1 MIRKVLQLV
10 HRFFVDKCREVV
22 YNNKVSELAQANS
35 KSKKIIDILGGSDPM
50 KGLKKVSCV
59 LLAAAM
65 AAGMTGCMDASWIA
79 KSGETK
85 IPSGVYAANI
95 LQNYM
100 YGYMLGG
107 GSAYLE
113 GEGVVES
120 LVEDATNYTNTI
132 LAYTKKAAELG
143 VTLDEEEK
151 TAVAETTEEEWTNYG
166 ALYEAN
172 RVSKEAVEMTHEIS
186 TLSGKVFEAIYGEG
200 GEKAVP
206 TEELRSIYDENYLK
220 AGLMIFNKPTK
231 TEISADST
239 EEQKKEVEET
249 YNNSLAEVK
258 AEVDKWMANADDII
272 NNQGLTFN
280 DVIISYDF
288 ENTPLEDNDDINVGD
303 RYAYVDKTDS
313 TIPPEVISYLETAEF
328 GKVEMVETEEY
339 FVICCRQD
347 GANDESF
354 ESVKSTILVKMKGDE
369 METLMNE
376 YMESLDIVYNDAA
389 VKRFA
394 PSKMVLG

>member
-1 MIRKVLQLV
+1 
-10 HRFFVDKCREVV
+10 
-22 YNNKVSELAQANS
+22 
-35 KSKKIIDILGGSDPM
+35 M
-50 KGLKKVSCV
+50 KGLKKVSCA

-79 KSGETK
+79 KSGDTK
-85 IPSGVYAANI
+85 VPSGVYAANM
-95 LQNYM
+95 LQSYM

-107 GSAYLE
+107 GASYLE
-113 GEGVVES
+113 GEGVKEA
-120 LVEDATNYTNTI
+120 LIEDAKTYTNTI
-132 LAYTKKAAELG
+132 LAYTKKAEELG
-143 VTLDEEEK
+143 VSLSAEEM
-151 TAVAETTEEEWTNYG
+151 AEVEEAYNEEWTNYS

-172 RVSKEAVEMTHEIS
+172 RISEDAVKMTHEAS
-186 TLSGKVFEAIYGEG
+186 ALSSVVFKAIYGEG
-200 GEKAVP
+200 GEKAVSN
-206 TEELRSIYDENYLK
+206 EELRSIYDENYLK

-231 TEISADST
+231 TEISAEST

-258 AEVDKWMANADDII
+258 AEVDKWMANADNII
-272 NNQGLTFN
+272 NEQGLTFN

-288 ENTPLEDNDDINVGD
+288 ENTPIEDNDDINVGE
-303 RYAYVDKTDS
+303 RYAYINKTDE

-354 ESVKSTILVKMKGDE
+354 ESVKDTILFKLKGDE
-369 METLMNE
+369 MQTLMNE
-376 YMESLDIVYNDAA
+376 YIESLGIEYNDAA
-389 VKRFA
+389 VKRFD
-394 PSKMVLG
+394 PSKLVLG